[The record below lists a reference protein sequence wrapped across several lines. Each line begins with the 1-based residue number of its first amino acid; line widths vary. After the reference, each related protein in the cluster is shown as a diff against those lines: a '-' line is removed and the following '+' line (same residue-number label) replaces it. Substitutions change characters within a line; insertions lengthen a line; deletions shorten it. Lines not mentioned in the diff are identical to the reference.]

1 MFNIILEIYLNN
13 NDFIFFYF
21 THAVA
26 ILIFYYS
33 VTNIFLFVSGIYAQ
47 RSKGRKKPETVTDLF
62 NTTSCI
68 PKPYRC
74 PHKQIQFY
82 LYTR

>member
-1 MFNIILEIYLNN
+1 M
-13 NDFIFFYF
+13 IFFSE
-21 THAVA
+21 
-26 ILIFYYS
+26 IS
-33 VTNIFLFVSGIYAQ
+33 AQ
-47 RSKGRKKPETVTDLF
+47 EEQKKPETVQDLF

-74 PHKQIQFY
+74 PHPQIEFY